1 MGGVFMIRKK
11 MLLVSFLSILA
22 LTACGVDNNQETSS
36 NSNESI
42 AQSEDQEQ
50 TESAIQDYQN
60 VVKNFTTVTAR
71 EVTDKINNGDAFYLF
86 IGKDTCPYCR
96 EFAPKLEEAS
106 TIFESANSEDVSVE
120 PKIYYLDLSNIDDLS
135 EEDNQFTMEFTNKYD
150 IDSVPAF
157 QYFEGQ
163 IYHSEIKDIDS
174 GEITVDE
181 IKEFINFP
189 YYDEDVTTA
198 PDTTIDENE

>member
-1 MGGVFMIRKK
+1 MFMIRKK
-11 MLLVSFLSILA
+11 MLLVSCLSILA

-163 IYHSEIKDIDS
+163 IYHSEIEDIDS
-174 GEITVDE
+174 NKITVDE
-181 IKEFINFP
+181 IKEFINTP
-189 YYDEDVTTA
+189 YDDEDVTTA
-198 PDTTIDENE
+198 PDTNPED